1 LQPHST
7 PRRGA
12 GLSGLLSKVWN
23 MAQAAQAAAA
33 AFDSEWLDGMV
44 KKLQAELKRQLK
56 RVSKPGK
63 EGSDARSR
71 ASDAATLASLERTL
85 ERLAKMEQARA
96 LVRETKISKQGARDA
111 LERRLDKLAAAGQ
124 KRPAS

>member
-1 LQPHST
+1 
-7 PRRGA
+7 
-12 GLSGLLSKVWN
+12 
-23 MAQAAQAAAA
+23 MARAARAAAA
-33 AFDSEWLDGMV
+33 AFDSEWLDEMV
-44 KKLQAELKRQLK
+44 KKLQAELKRQLR
-56 RVSKPGK
+56 RVRK
-63 EGSDARSR
+63 SDREASDPRSR

-124 KRPAS
+124 KKPAS